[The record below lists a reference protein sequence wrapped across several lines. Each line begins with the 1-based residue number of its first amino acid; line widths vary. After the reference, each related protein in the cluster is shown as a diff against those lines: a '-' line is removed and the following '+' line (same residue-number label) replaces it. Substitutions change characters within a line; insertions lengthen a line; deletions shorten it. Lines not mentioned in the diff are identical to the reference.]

1 MEQIQPAQ
9 GTSSLHDTASQQGAS
24 SPKRTSSPKGTS
36 YPKGMRTFFTIW
48 FGQLVSLVGSQLTSF
63 ALGVWVYEQTHS
75 VLMLALVQVAMQ
87 APYVLLSPIA
97 GVFADRWNRRTAM
110 IVSDFGAGLAVL
122 AAGALY
128 LTNYL
133 QPWMVIPINIWMATF
148 HTLMWPSFTASV
160 TLLVP
165 KKHYGRANGFVQ
177 LGEALPQIAGP
188 ALAGA
193 LYVAIHLGNMAL
205 IDFISYAFSVLL
217 MLFFVRIPSPPRTA
231 DGRAAKGSLWKEM
244 RFGWDYITARKG
256 LLALLVFF
264 LTSNFL
270 YGVMNP
276 LLVPLILDNWNAS
289 TLGYISTLMGVGML
303 VGTLVMSAWGGG
315 KRKIYTLLGAA
326 MLSGLFLSAVGLRTS
341 LPLIAVCGVGN
352 MFFSPFAN
360 ACSQAIWQAK
370 VTPDVQGRVFA
381 VRRTIAMSAGF
392 IAPLLAA
399 PLADYVFKPSMA
411 AGGALAPILGPVFGV
426 GASRGVGV
434 LISLVGLLVAGVAI
448 IAFAT
453 PLVRRV
459 ELDLPD
465 HEPEARS

>member
-1 MEQIQPAQ
+1 MEQTQPGQQASSSQ
-9 GTSSLHDTASQQGAS
+9 GTSS
-24 SPKRTSSPKGTS
+24 PR
-36 YPKGMRTFFTIW
+36 GMRAFFTIW
-48 FGQLVSLVGSQLTSF
+48 FGQLVSLIGSQLTGF

-75 VLMLALVQVAMQ
+75 VLMLALAQVAMQ

-122 AAGALY
+122 AAGGLY
-128 LTNYL
+128 LAHQL
-133 QPWMVIPINIWMATF
+133 QPWMVIPINLWMATF

-165 KKHYGRANGFVQ
+165 KQHYGRANGFVQ

-205 IDFISYAFSVLL
+205 IDFFTYVFSVLL
-217 MLFFVRIPSPPRTA
+217 MLFFVRIPSPPRSA
-231 DGRAAKGSLWKEM
+231 DGRAAKGSLWTEM

-256 LLALLVFF
+256 LLALLLFF
-264 LTSNFL
+264 LASNFL
-270 YGVMNP
+270 YGLMNP

-303 VGTLVMSAWGGG
+303 AGTLVMSTWGGG
-315 KRKIYTLLGAA
+315 KRKIYTLLGSAL
-326 MLSGLFLSAVGLRTS
+326 LSGLFLSIVGLRAS

-352 MFFSPFAN
+352 MFFGPFTN

-370 VTPDVQGRVFA
+370 VAPDVQGRVFA
-381 VRRTIAMSAGF
+381 VRRTIAMSASL

-399 PLADYVFKPSMA
+399 PLADYIFKPAMA
-411 AGGALAPILGPVFGV
+411 AGGVLASILGPIFGV
-426 GASRGVGV
+426 GSSRGVGV
-434 LISLVGLLVAGVAI
+434 LLSLVGLLVAGVSL
-448 IAFAT
+448 IALLT

-465 HEPEARS
+465 FELPGEP

>member
-1 MEQIQPAQ
+1 MEQTQPAQ
-9 GTSSLHDTASQQGAS
+9 EASTLQGAS
-24 SPKRTSSPKGTS
+24 S
-36 YPKGMRTFFTIW
+36 PKGMRTFFTIW
-48 FGQLVSLVGSQLTSF
+48 FGQLISLIGSQLTGF

-75 VLMLALVQVAMQ
+75 VLMLALAQVAMQ

-97 GVFADRWNRRTAM
+97 GVIADRWNRRTAM
-110 IVSDFGAGLAVL
+110 IISDFGAGLVVL
-122 AAGALY
+122 AAGGLY
-128 LTNYL
+128 LSHNL
-133 QPWMVIPINIWMATF
+133 RPWMVIPINLWMATF

-165 KKHYGRANGFVQ
+165 KQHYGRANGFVQ

-188 ALAGA
+188 AMAGA

-205 IDFISYAFSVLL
+205 IDFSTYVFSVLL
-217 MLFFVRIPSPPRTA
+217 MLLFVRIPNPPLSA
-231 DGRAAKGSLWKEM
+231 DGRAAKGSLWTEM

-256 LLALLVFF
+256 LLALLLFF
-264 LTSNFL
+264 MVSNFL

-289 TLGYISTLMGVGML
+289 TLGYLSTLMGVGML
-303 VGTLVMSAWGGG
+303 AGTLVMSAWGGG
-315 KRKIYTLLGAA
+315 KRKIYTLLGSAL
-326 MLSGLFLSAVGLRTS
+326 LSGLFLSAVGLRAS

-352 MFFSPFAN
+352 MFFGPFAN

-370 VTPDVQGRVFA
+370 VAPDLQGRVFA
-381 VRRTIAMSAGF
+381 VRRTIAVSASI

-399 PLADYVFKPSMA
+399 PLADYIFKPSMA
-411 AGGALAPILGPVFGV
+411 AGGALTPILGPVFGV

-434 LISLVGLLVAGVAI
+434 LLSLVGLLIAGVAI
-448 IAFAT
+448 IAIAT

-465 HEPEARS
+465 FEMPGKS